1 MRTQIFFFSFF
12 LFAFSSLAPP
22 PQINIFLSHANS
34 YATVVELAGNPKHA
48 FELLKELADALIS

>member
-1 MRTQIFFFSFF
+1 MRTQIFFF
-12 LFAFSSLAPP
+12 FALSSLAPP